1 MKIDTVVDLDLDQ
14 TQETEND
21 PEITDNISK
30 GLTILIADHLVGIMI
45 DMRKVIVKREV
56 SQGNF
61 LLYILVK
68 VILTSKEKRNNCNRK
83 FVLL

>member
-21 PEITDNISK
+21 QEITDNISK

-61 LLYILVK
+61 LLNILVK

>member
-21 PEITDNISK
+21 QEITDNISK

-68 VILTSKEKRNNCNRK
+68 AILTSKEKRNNCNRK

>member
-1 MKIDTVVDLDLDQ
+1 MKIDAVVDLDLDQ

-21 PEITDNISK
+21 QEITDNISK

-61 LLYILVK
+61 LLNILVK